1 MHEQAQYGVAA
12 YWNYKENIKHQ
23 LTPNLCWTQ
32 EILALQKDNPD
43 TQTFIQKLQL
53 DIFNDRLF
61 VLTPR
66 GDVHELPIGAT
77 VIDFAY
83 AVHTEIGNKA
93 TGVLINNKI
102 GQLDEVLHNND
113 LVEIIIDKKQAGP
126 DLAWLKFAKTSKAKS
141 AIRQH
146 AHQSTLARITKI
158 QDLRDWWQQREE
170 KKKLKK

>member
-1 MHEQAQYGVAA
+1 MDA
-12 YWNYKENIKHQ
+12 YWNYKEGSKYQ
-23 LTPNLCWTQ
+23 LTPNLYWTQ

-66 GDVHELPIGAT
+66 GDVHELPLGAT
-77 VIDFAY
+77 PIDFAY

-93 TGVLINNKI
+93 KGVLINNKI
-102 GQLDEVLHNND
+102 GRLDEILHNND

-126 DLAWLKFAKTSKAKS
+126 DLAWLKFVKTSKAKA
-141 AIRQH
+141 AIRQY
-146 AHQSTLARITKI
+146 AHQSALIRLAKL
-158 QDLRDWWQQREE
+158 QNLRDWWKQREQ
-170 KKKLKK
+170 KKK